1 MSTTSMSL
9 ETLQFLLQH
18 LDANRRF
25 EIYNR
30 CPALRAIE
38 KTVPLKINSLTLM
51 GNCVTV
57 NDTTY
62 GFGIIRRYNVGD
74 TPHYVAASNE
84 RGGVDYEVDRYGV
97 RDELDA
103 HTVTPGDV
111 DTKVREEPWIPDEN
125 FRIRRLENQIQIYEA
140 RLAQQRERRRNT
152 ARTEKNIE
160 AVRAKLFEYQCRREN
175 IPPNYEHFL
184 QLTTSRTVDEQE
196 QRTIERYAHNK
207 KFSEAKKQ
215 LTTVLFGDR
224 NSPIY
229 VTNFTFVCS
238 QGVIRLPV
246 GLKLHVEKLKLGGD
260 VGRILEA
267 LAPIFH
273 ETSFPLKKLEID
285 LLQGDNINH
294 PIAQAARILKIM
306 MISLDFQQNI
316 LAITNPVVRII
327 VMMLSEQT
335 LEGLI
340 GNWIDLKRPI
350 GTEHTILIQQEPLFA
365 FEMED
370 ILKRIN
376 GVPIDDENV
385 LIPMTAGTQLKV
397 SYGPFPEFAPRVKWA
412 VRFSTVVTEH

>member
-18 LDANRRF
+18 MDANRRF

-38 KTVPLKINSLTLM
+38 KSIPLKINSLTLM

-111 DTKVREEPWIPDEN
+111 DTRFN
-125 FRIRRLENQIQIYEA
+125 FI
-140 RLAQQRERRRNT
+140 
-152 ARTEKNIE
+152 
-160 AVRAKLFEYQCRREN
+160 
-175 IPPNYEHFL
+175 
-184 QLTTSRTVDEQE
+184 
-196 QRTIERYAHNK
+196 
-207 KFSEAKKQ
+207 
-215 LTTVLFGDR
+215 
-224 NSPIY
+224 
-229 VTNFTFVCS
+229 CS

-285 LLQGDNINH
+285 FLHGDNINH
-294 PIAQAARILKIM
+294 PIAQAARTLKIM
-306 MISLDFQQNI
+306 MISLNFQQNI

-340 GNWIDLKRPI
+340 GNWIEIKHPI
-350 GTEHTILIQQEPLFA
+350 GTEHTVLIQQEPWFA
-365 FEMED
+365 DEMED
-370 ILKRIN
+370 ILKRLN

-385 LIPMTAGTQLKV
+385 LIPMTAGYQLKV
-397 SYGPFPEFAPRVKWA
+397 SYGPFPEFAPRSKYA